1 MEKRYFTHYFKDFK
15 KLEEKQKAHRLAN
28 ISEKDLDRMRA
39 SKQARFKPEARYQEG
54 DRVNY
59 HSYIV
64 NGSGSTSRNDCLVL
78 DVLDKENCIY
88 IIRFDGRPRV
98 VMDCNIDEA
107 DKAARE
113 EMSKDGWFFCVLE
126 YLERS

>member
-1 MEKRYFTHYFKDFK
+1 MEKRYFIHYFKDFK
-15 KLEEKQKAHRLAN
+15 KLDDMQKAK
-28 ISEKDLDRMRA
+28 ISEKDLSRMRA
-39 SKQARFKPEARYQEG
+39 SKRAQFKPEVRYQVG
-54 DRVNY
+54 DKVNY
-59 HSYIV
+59 YSYIV
-64 NGSGSTSRNDCLVL
+64 NGTGYTSRNDCLVL

-126 YLERS
+126 YLEKP

>member
-1 MEKRYFTHYFKDFK
+1 MGNQYFTHYFKDFK
-15 KLEEKQKAHRLAN
+15 KLDEKQKVHRLAK

-39 SKQARFKPEARYQEG
+39 SKQAQFKPEVRYQEG

-78 DVLDKENCIY
+78 GVLDKENCIY
-88 IIRFDGRPRV
+88 VIRFDGKPKV
-98 VMDCNIDEA
+98 VIDCNIDEA

-113 EMSKDGWFFCVLE
+113 EMGNDGRFFCVLE
-126 YLERS
+126 YLERP